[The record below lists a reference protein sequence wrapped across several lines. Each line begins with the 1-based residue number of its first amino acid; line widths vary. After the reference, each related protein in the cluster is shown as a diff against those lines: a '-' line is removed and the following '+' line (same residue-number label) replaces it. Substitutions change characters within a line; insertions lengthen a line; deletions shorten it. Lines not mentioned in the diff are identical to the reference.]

1 MAEDVLF
8 NSFGG
13 KTTIE
18 CLGDRN
24 RVLDRRRLTQSV
36 VDDVPSDSLHTILA
50 LDTLVD
56 QRGGGRGRRHA
67 EGLGLPAEGG
77 SADPHLR
84 QRQGRA
90 VGAGRYLCGNQLV
103 RRVRLTILH

>member
-1 MAEDVLF
+1 MEADVLVD
-8 NSFGG
+8 SFGG

-18 CLGDRN
+18 CLGHGHGFQYWG
-24 RVLDRRRLTQSV
+24 RLTQSL
-36 VDDVPSDSLHTILA
+36 VDDVLGDFIYVIPA
-50 LDTLVD
+50 LDAFVD